1 CRPYNNFEPRPQ
13 DCRGGTPW
21 PPQRVPLKVLCGG
34 EALPGSLAAE
44 IRQAFQGPIYN
55 LYGPTET
62 TIWSALHVV
71 NEADAETAIV
81 SIGRP
86 IANTQLYLL
95 DETLQPVP
103 VGVRGELYIG
113 GDGVARGYWN
123 RGELTADRFVP
134 DPFHKRGGQRLY
146 RTGDEA
152 RYLEDGEIEY
162 LGRSDQQ
169 VKLRGYRIEL
179 GEIEAALR

>member
-1 CRPYNNFEPRPQ
+1 MCRKRRRCQ
-13 DCRGGTPW
+13 
-21 PPQRVPLKVLCGG
+21 LKVLCGG

-44 IRQAFQGPIYN
+44 LREAIDGPIYN

-62 TIWSALHVV
+62 TIWSALHAV

-95 DETLQPVP
+95 DEALQPVP

-123 RGELTADRFVP
+123 RGELTAERFVP
-134 DPFHKRGGQRLY
+134 DPFTSAAGSVCIAPVMKRDISRMV
-146 RTGDEA
+146 
-152 RYLEDGEIEY
+152 
-162 LGRSDQQ
+162 RSS
-169 VKLRGYRIEL
+169 IS
-179 GEIEAALR
+179 AAAISR

>member
-1 CRPYNNFEPRPQ
+1 MQRRRSCR
-13 DCRGGTPW
+13 
-21 PPQRVPLKVLCGG
+21 
-34 EALPGSLAAE
+34 S
-44 IRQAFQGPIYN
+44 
-55 LYGPTET
+55 
-62 TIWSALHVV
+62 
-71 NEADAETAIV
+71 
-81 SIGRP
+81 GRP

-95 DETLQPVP
+95 DEALQPVP

-123 RGELTADRFVP
+123 RGELTAERFVP
-134 DPFHKRGGQRLY
+134 DPFSKRGGQRLY

-152 RYLEDGEIEY
+152 RYLANGEIEY

-179 GEIEAALR
+179 GEIEAALREHESVTSAAVAVRGERLVAYVVGASGCRMCCGSTCSSDCLTTWCRAIT

>member
-1 CRPYNNFEPRPQ
+1 MQ
-13 DCRGGTPW
+13 QTP
-21 PPQRVPLKVLCGG
+21 
-34 EALPGSLAAE
+34 
-44 IRQAFQGPIYN
+44 
-55 LYGPTET
+55 
-62 TIWSALHVV
+62 
-71 NEADAETAIV
+71 IV
-81 SIGRP
+81 SLGTP

-123 RGELTADRFVP
+123 RGELTAERFVP
-134 DPFHKRGGQRLY
+134 DPFSRHGGQRLY

-152 RYLEDGEIEY
+152 RYLANGEIEY

-179 GEIEAALR
+179 GEIEAALREHESVTSAAVAVRGERLVAYVVGNSMMRKCCDSTYSSDCLITWCRAIT